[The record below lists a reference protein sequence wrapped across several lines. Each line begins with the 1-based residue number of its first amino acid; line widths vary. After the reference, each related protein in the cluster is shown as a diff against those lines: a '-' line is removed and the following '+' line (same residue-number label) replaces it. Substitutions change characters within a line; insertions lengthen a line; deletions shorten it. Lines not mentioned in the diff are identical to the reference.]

1 MHPHIINLQFKIRQM
16 KPNHFQMNEEER
28 LDYYYR
34 MLYLS
39 FEAKQKESIK
49 FYNRKIAFLINSSR
63 KKLETQ

>member
-1 MHPHIINLQFKIRQM
+1 
-16 KPNHFQMNEEER
+16 MNEEER